1 MICIIVVYDLKFPSS
16 DYKYDISTH
25 KFIPIQAL
33 PNGASD
39 LNIFK
44 AVFLCGNDEADL
56 RNELIIKEM
65 H

>member
-1 MICIIVVYDLKFPSS
+1 M
-16 DYKYDISTH
+16 STH

-44 AVFLCGNDEADL
+44 TVVFLQW
-56 RNELIIKEM
+56 
-65 H
+65 

>member
-1 MICIIVVYDLKFPSS
+1 MVHNPMLSSS
-16 DYKYDISTH
+16 DYKYDMSTH

-44 AVFLCGNDEADL
+44 TVVFFQ
-56 RNELIIKEM
+56 
-65 H
+65 